1 MRQKIP
7 CLKRNKYTG
16 WFLPMAIGL
25 LCTALYSCANIVPP
39 SGGKKDTTP
48 PKLLSMTPK
57 DSLRNQ
63 KVSKI
68 VLHFDKFVEIND
80 LQKNLDLS
88 PQLDI
93 QPSVVAIGKRVE
105 IRIVDSLLKPN
116 TTYRISLG
124 NAITDNREK
133 TPYGNF
139 RYTFTT
145 GDYFD
150 SLQLQGNVV
159 DVFGGHPDTGAVVVL
174 YPEPFSDSMLLTKKA
189 MYITRVDQNG
199 RFKLSGLPDRPFRMF
214 AIADADNNK
223 MYGPEER
230 IAFIAGS
237 LKPRPESDTNSITLY
252 SSKARNVPVLT
263 VKDTLTKP
271 VAIGMVISAD
281 KKAQVY
287 MVQADSAHLD
297 RETFELNKPLGILLN
312 TVVGKIDSS
321 KIYLS
326 YINTGGIET
335 EARRT
340 ISTDSTRILTHHRW
354 EPETVYTLR
363 LVKGWAL
370 DTAGSELPPAKVSFR
385 TKRNEDYA
393 MMNIHIP
400 AAYRTDSFVLSVY
413 KDQDSIYQQPVKDSV
428 VSLTL
433 LDPGKYTIRIIAD
446 ANKNGIWDPGDF
458 WKNQQPEMIFP
469 HQTTVDLKPGWEN
482 DIDFIFN
489 PATLIAPQQS
499 SSQKKPVFGQR

>member
-1 MRQKIP
+1 M
-7 CLKRNKYTG
+7 KRNKYTG
-16 WFLPMAIGL
+16 WL
-25 LCTALYSCANIVPP
+25 LQAVIALLISGLYSCANIVPP
-39 SGGKKDTTP
+39 SGGQKDTTP

-68 VLHFDKFVEIND
+68 VLHFDKFVEVND
-80 LQKNLDLS
+80 LQKNLNLS

-93 QPSVVAIGKRVE
+93 QPTVVAIGKRIE
-105 IRIVDSLLKPN
+105 IKIVDSLLKPN

-150 SLQLQGNVV
+150 SLQLNGRVI
-159 DVFGGHPDTGAVVVL
+159 DVFGGHADTGATVVL
-174 YPEPFSDSMLLTKKA
+174 YPEPFRDSMLMTKKA
-189 MYITRVDQNG
+189 MYVARVDQNG
-199 RFKLSGLPDRPFRMF
+199 HFKLTGLPDRPFHLF
-214 AIADADNNK
+214 AIADADDNK

-230 IAFIAGS
+230 MAFIAGS
-237 LKPRPESDTNSITLY
+237 VTAKPESDTSIIILY
-252 SSKARNVPVLT
+252 SSKARTPKLAAD
-263 VKDTLTKP
+263 KDTAIAKP
-271 VAIGMVISAD
+271 PAIGKIISTD
-281 KKAQVY
+281 KNAQIY
-287 MVQADSAHLD
+287 IVQADSAHLD

-340 ISTDSTRILTHHRW
+340 ISTDSTRILIHHRW

-363 LVKGWAL
+363 LVKGWAS
-370 DTAGSELPPAKVSFR
+370 DTADKELPPAKVSFR

-400 AAYRTDSFVLSVY
+400 AAYRSDSFVVSVY
-413 KDQDSIYQQPVKDSV
+413 KDQDSIYQRPVTDSV

-433 LDPGKYTIRIIAD
+433 LDPGKYTIKIIAD
-446 ANKNGIWDPGDF
+446 GNKNGIWDPGDF
-458 WKNQQPEMIFP
+458 WKKLQPEMIFP

-482 DIDFIFN
+482 DIDFMYN
-489 PATLIAPQQS
+489 PVLSTPRQS
-499 SSQKKPVFGQR
+499 ELKKKPVFGGGR

>member
-1 MRQKIP
+1 LKI
-7 CLKRNKYTG
+7 NKYTG
-16 WFLPMAIGL
+16 WILPAAMAL
-25 LCTALYSCANIVPP
+25 LFTGLYSCANIVPP
-39 SGGKKDTTP
+39 SGGGKDITP
-48 PKLLSMTPK
+48 PKLLSMSPK
-57 DSLRNQ
+57 DSMRNQ
-63 KVSKI
+63 KVHKI
-68 VLHFDKFVEIND
+68 VLHFDKFVELTD

-105 IRIVDSLLKPN
+105 IKIVDSLLKPN

-150 SLQLQGNVV
+150 SLQLQGNVA
-159 DVFGGHPDTGAVVVL
+159 DVYGGHPDTGAIVVL

-189 MYITRVDQNG
+189 MYVIRVDQNG
-199 RFKLSGLPDRPFRMF
+199 HFKFSGLPDRPFHIF
-214 AIADADNNK
+214 AIADADDNK
-223 MYGPEER
+223 MYGLEER
-230 IAFIAGS
+230 IGFITGS
-237 LKPRPESDTNSITLY
+237 LNPKPESDSTSITLY
-252 SSKARNVPVLT
+252 SSKARAPLVV
-263 VKDTLTKP
+263 VKDTTVVTKP
-271 VAIGMVISAD
+271 FTVGKIISTD
-281 KKAQVY
+281 KNAQVY
-287 MVQADSAHLD
+287 IVQADSAHLE

-312 TVVGKIDSS
+312 TIVGKIDSS

-326 YINTGGIET
+326 YSNTGGIET

-340 ISTDSTRILTHHRW
+340 ISTDSSRILIHHRW

-370 DTAGSELPPAKVSFR
+370 DTAGKELPPAKLSFR

-400 AAYRTDSFVLSVY
+400 AAYRADSFVLSIY
-413 KDQDSIYQQPVKDSV
+413 KDQDSIYQRPVTDSMV
-428 VSLTL
+428 TLTL

-446 ANKNGIWDPGDF
+446 GNKNGIWDPGDF
-458 WKNQQPEMIFP
+458 WKKLQPEMIFP

-482 DIDFIFN
+482 DIDFVFD
-489 PATLIAPQQS
+489 PAVLIAPQQQS
-499 SSQKKPVFGQR
+499 ALKKKEAFERR

>member
-1 MRQKIP
+1 MK
-7 CLKRNKYTG
+7 LNKYTD
-16 WFLPMAIGL
+16 WILPAAMAL
-25 LCTALYSCANIVPP
+25 LFAGLYSCANIVPP
-39 SGGKKDTTP
+39 SGGEKDITP
-48 PKLLSMTPK
+48 PKLLSMSPE
-57 DSLRNQ
+57 DSMRNQ
-63 KVSKI
+63 KVRKI
-68 VLHFDKFVEIND
+68 VLHFDKFVELTD

-105 IRIVDSLLKPN
+105 IKIVDSLLKPN

-150 SLQLQGNVV
+150 SLQLQGNVA
-159 DVFGGHPDTGAVVVL
+159 DVYGGHPDTGAIVVL

-189 MYITRVDQNG
+189 MYVTRVDQNG
-199 RFKLSGLPDRPFRMF
+199 HFKFSGLPDKSFHIF
-214 AIADADNNK
+214 AIADADDNK
-223 MYGPEER
+223 MYGLEER
-230 IAFIAGS
+230 IGFINGS
-237 LKPRPESDTNSITLY
+237 LNPKPESDSTSITLY
-252 SSKARNVPVLT
+252 SSKAKAALVV
-263 VKDTLTKP
+263 VKDTTVVTKP
-271 VAIGMVISAD
+271 FTVGKIISTD
-281 KKAQVY
+281 KNAQVY
-287 MVQADSAHLD
+287 IVQADSAHLE

-312 TVVGKIDSS
+312 TIVGKIDSS

-326 YINTGGIET
+326 YSNTGGIET

-340 ISTDSTRILTHHRW
+340 ISTDSSRILIHHRW

-363 LVKGWAL
+363 LVKGWAM
-370 DTAGSELPPAKVSFR
+370 DTAGKELPPAKLSFR

-400 AAYRTDSFVLSVY
+400 VAYRADSFVLSVY
-413 KDQDSIYQQPVKDSV
+413 KDQDSIYQRPVTDSMV
-428 VSLTL
+428 TLTL

-446 ANKNGIWDPGDF
+446 SNKNGIWDPGDF
-458 WKNQQPEMIFP
+458 WKKLQPEMIFP

-482 DIDFIFN
+482 DIDFVFD
-489 PATLIAPQQS
+489 PAVLIAPQQQS
-499 SSQKKPVFGQR
+499 ALKKKEAFERR